1 MFGKDKPKVEF
12 NPKPEEVTALI
23 GEGCLFEGNI
33 TSPSSSRVEGVVRGN
48 FNVKGG
54 LIIGDKGVVSGEI
67 RAMEIIVYGK
77 VESGVIETQRLEIK
91 KGSSV
96 TADVFTQSLV
106 IEDGATYNGKCV
118 MDQSAGKIVG
128 QPYLT
133 Q

>member
-1 MFGKDKPKVEF
+1 MFTKERPKIDL

-54 LIIGDKGVVSGEI
+54 LVIGERGVVSGEI
-67 RAMEIIVYGK
+67 KAVEVTVYGK
-77 VESGVIETQRLEIK
+77 VESGMIETQRLEIK

-96 TADVFTQSLV
+96 TADVFTQSII
-106 IEDGATYNGKCV
+106 IEDGAIYNGKCM
-118 MDQSAGKIVG
+118 MDQSAEKIMG
-128 QPYLT
+128 SPFMKQ
-133 Q
+133 